1 MKDQININLDRV
13 KSIIDSFD
21 STYFNTTEVIRSYGG
36 GFFSNKETPASYS
49 FNAQF
54 GKILKSNED
63 QLGIVEIKNNQ
74 PVLDDNGHGTS
85 ASVWAKRSH

>member
-1 MKDQININLDRV
+1 MKDKININLDRV

-21 STYFNTTEVIRSYGG
+21 DAQFNTTDVIRRYSG
-36 GFFSNKETPASYS
+36 GFFSNKETPASFS

-63 QLGIVEIKNNQ
+63 RLGINEIESNKAV
-74 PVLDDNGHGTS
+74 PDDNGHETS
-85 ASVWAKRSH
+85 TSVWAKRSH